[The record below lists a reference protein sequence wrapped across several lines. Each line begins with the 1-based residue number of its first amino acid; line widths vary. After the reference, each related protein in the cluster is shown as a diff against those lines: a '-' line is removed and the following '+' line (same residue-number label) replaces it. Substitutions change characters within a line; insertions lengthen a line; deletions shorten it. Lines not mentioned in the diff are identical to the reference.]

1 MSLASQLS
9 RNLRNRNFFIMLGL
23 DALVFMVS
31 VWLAYQL
38 RFDFQVPGHYR
49 AQLWGMLALS
59 VPVKTGLFLL
69 FGQYRGMWRYTSL
82 EDFWKLLR
90 LSALQ
95 SLVLVAAALVA
106 FHVRGLPRSV
116 FILDWVFTF
125 GLAALLRLGIRAWH
139 SGLPS
144 ARRGGVPVLVVG
156 AGNEGARMV
165 RELAGARSGSGKRE
179 WRVVG
184 LLDGDVSR
192 HGRTVHGVPVL
203 GGPDTLETVVERFGV
218 RELFIAVDKASP
230 EEMRTI
236 VERCG
241 STGLPYRILP
251 AMSEILD
258 GRVSVNALRDLRYE
272 DLLGRDPVEL
282 DTGRISGCVA
292 GRVVLVTGAGG
303 SIGSELC
310 RQLVRFGPAR
320 LVLVD
325 AGEFNLYSIQSELEQ
340 DFAFDN
346 VEGVLGSICDESLM
360 RRVLADHSPAIVFH
374 AAAYKHVP
382 MLERSPWQAVSN
394 NVMGSRIV
402 MDAAVEAGVERFV
415 LVSTDKAVRPTNV
428 MGASKRVTEL
438 LMQARLGRGTRF
450 MAVRFGNVLGSSG
463 SVVPLFRHQIE
474 KGGPVTVTHPD
485 VTRYFMSIPEAAQLI
500 LQAASMGRE
509 RGGEVF
515 VLDMGVPVRI
525 TDMARDLIRLSG
537 REPDTDIKLVFTGL
551 RPGEKLHEELITAG
565 EGIVR
570 TEHDKI
576 LVLAPQRA
584 ESGPASTF
592 HMDAG
597 SLEPLLNR
605 LEQAAD
611 ERDGSAIRALLT
623 ELVPEYTGRG

>member
-1 MSLASQLS
+1 MSLAPHLV

-38 RFDFQVPGHYR
+38 RFDFQVSGQYR

-59 VPVKTGLFLL
+59 VPVKVGIFLL

-125 GLAALLRLGIRAWH
+125 GLVAVLRLGIRAWH
-139 SGLPS
+139 AGFPF
-144 ARRGGVPVLVVG
+144 ARRGGVPALVIG
-156 AGNEGARMV
+156 AGNEGARIV
-165 RELAGARSGSGKRE
+165 HELAGARSGRQE
-179 WRVVG
+179 WSVVG
-184 LLDGDVSR
+184 LLDEDASR
-192 HGRTVHGVPVL
+192 YGRTVHGVPVL
-203 GGPDTLETVVERFGV
+203 GGLDALEAVVQRFGV
-218 RELFIAVDKASP
+218 RGLLIAVDKASP
-230 EEMRTI
+230 GEMRAI
-236 VERCG
+236 VERCS

-282 DTGRISGCVA
+282 DTGRIAGCVA
-292 GRVVLVTGAGG
+292 GKVVLVTGAGG

-310 RQLVRFGPAR
+310 RQLVRFSPAR

-340 DFAFDN
+340 DFGFDN
-346 VEGVLGSICDESLM
+346 VEGVLGSICDEPLM
-360 RRVLADHSPAIVFH
+360 QRVFADHRPAIVFH

-382 MLERSPWQAVSN
+382 ILERSPWQAVN
-394 NVMGSRIV
+394 NNITGSRIV
-402 MDAAVEAGVERFV
+402 MDAAVDAGVERFV

-438 LMQARLGRGTRF
+438 LMQARLGQGTRF

-463 SVVPLFRHQIE
+463 SVVPLFRRQIE

-509 RGGEVF
+509 QGGEVF

-537 REPDTDIKLVFTGL
+537 REPDTDIRLVFTGL

-570 TEHDKI
+570 TEHEKI
-576 LVLAPQRA
+576 LVLARKP
-584 ESGPASTF
+584 SDASEFSPGTP
-592 HMDAG
+592 MDPER
-597 SLEPLLNR
+597 LHDLLAR
-605 LEQAAD
+605 LEQAASA
-611 ERDGSAIRALLT
+611 RDSAAIRGLLVQ
-623 ELVPEYTGRG
+623 LVPEYTG